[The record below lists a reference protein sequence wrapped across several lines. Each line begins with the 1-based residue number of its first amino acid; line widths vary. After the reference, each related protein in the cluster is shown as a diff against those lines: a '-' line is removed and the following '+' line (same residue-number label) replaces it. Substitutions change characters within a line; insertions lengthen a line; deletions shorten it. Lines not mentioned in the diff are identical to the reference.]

1 MAAGNQFVL
10 YIDDS
15 GTKEYADSPSDY
27 STTGNSRYF
36 VFGGVLITTAESGN
50 LAGQIKNLKRRV
62 FGTDAVE
69 IKSNWIRIPK
79 EREKRYNQR
88 FGVDDAAI
96 ERFVHS
102 LYSIITAA
110 DLRLFAAVVDKIH
123 VQEDYSSP
131 WYAPAIS
138 YEVLMQRVALEVK
151 HPDTVSVIIDDMT
164 GATPKGNQYR
174 KNLLAHH
181 EQLRRS
187 GSRLFPGGRFDFAP
201 VLPGIRFVDS
211 AVSNLVQV
219 SDIISYNVY
228 RQFVL
233 FGEKWETGEV
243 TPDGRLNLPT
253 YSWFDSIG
261 EKFCQGPGGRVQGYG
276 MVKFPLRNRIPW
288 CW

>member
-1 MAAGNQFVL
+1 MLAGKQFVL

-15 GTKEYADSPSDY
+15 GTKEYAASPSDY
-27 STTGNSRYF
+27 LTTGKSRYF
-36 VFGGVLITTAESGN
+36 VFGGVLVTTTESGN
-50 LAGQIKNLKRRV
+50 LAGQIKSLKRQT

-69 IKSNWIRIPK
+69 IKSNWLRIPK
-79 EREKRYNQR
+79 EQERRYRQPY
-88 FGVDDAAI
+88 GVDGAAI
-96 ERFVHS
+96 EAFVQS
-102 LYSIITAA
+102 FYAVITKA
-110 DLRLFAAVVDKIH
+110 DLRLFAAVVDKVH

-131 WYAPAIS
+131 WYAPAIA
-138 YEVLMQRVALEVK
+138 YEILMQRIDLEVK
-151 HPDTVSVIIDDMT
+151 PPDSVSVIIDDMT

-181 EQLRRS
+181 EQLRKS
-187 GSRLFPGGRFDFAP
+187 GSRLLSGKGFNFAS

-219 SDIISYNVY
+219 ADIISYNVY
-228 RQFVL
+228 RQFVE
-233 FGEKWETGEV
+233 FGEKWETGET

-261 EKFCQGPGGRVQGYG
+261 GKFCQGPDGRVQGYG